1 MTACFVVD
9 TNVLV
14 SGLLTHEP
22 DSPLAAIVDS
32 MITGGMTFLL
42 SPRLLTEYREVLLR
56 PKVVRFHGLSEK
68 EVDAVLT
75 EIAQNGLW
83 REPNQAASAPD
94 PHDDHLWALLTAVPG
109 AILVTGDQLL
119 LHNPPSFASVISPR
133 SCLSLIQTGK

>member
-1 MTACFVVD
+1 VKPCFVVD

-32 MITGGMTFLL
+32 MMTGGMIFLL
-42 SPRLLTEYREVLLR
+42 SPRLLTEYRQVLLR
-56 PKVVRFHGLSEK
+56 PKVIRFHGLSEK

-75 EIAQNGLW
+75 EIAKNGLW

-94 PHDDHLWALLTAVPG
+94 PHDDHLWALLKAIPG

-119 LHNPPSFASVISPR
+119 LHNPPSLASVISPR
-133 SCLSLIQTGK
+133 SCLPLILPGK